1 MRPSDALPA
10 ETHEARR
17 HLLPGDL
24 LSVPQALRLLPV
36 GRATLYRLLAEEAI
50 PSIRVATLGSRRGR
64 VLVVRAGLEA
74 FVASLLGPPIARSVG
89 PRSLGVDVDALR
101 ARIVGAGAVRARLEA
116 R

>member
-10 ETHEARR
+10 EASEPRR

-24 LSVPQALRLLPV
+24 LSVAQALELLPV
-36 GRATLYRLLAEEAI
+36 GRATLYRLLAEQAI

-64 VLVVRAGLEA
+64 VLIVRGGLER
-74 FVASLLGPPIARSVG
+74 FVASLLGPPEERRVS
-89 PRSLGVDVDALR
+89 PRPLDVNALR
-101 ARIVGAGAVRARLEA
+101 DRIVGAGAVRARLEA